1 MAKQAPATPIW
12 AADAAGLDPKRAHRF
27 ILNLADVPAY
37 FVKTSGVPSLTISNS
52 AKHQFLGHTF
62 KFPGSATWTDSLD
75 IVLVDTIDY
84 NMAQKFTDY
93 IRTAGYIYPSQW
105 SESSTDPQFFRKTIS
120 KAKFPFKQMRL
131 DRIDSEGVMYEQ
143 WVLNNC
149 FINKVAYG
157 DHGYDKEDLI
167 NVTVS
172 VTYDW
177 AELRDSKGNVPAYP
191 SSK

>member
-1 MAKQAPATPIW
+1 MAKQAPAIPIW
-12 AADAAGLDPKRAHRF
+12 AADSSGLDPKRAHRF

-37 FVKTSGVPSLTISNS
+37 FVKTSGVPQLTIANS

-62 KFPGSATWTDSLD
+62 KFPGSATWNDSLD
-75 IVLVDTIDY
+75 VVLVDTIDY
-84 NMAQKFTDY
+84 NMAQKFADY
-93 IRTAGYIYPSQW
+93 IRTAGYVYPSQW
-105 SESSTDPQFFRKTIS
+105 NESSSDPQFFRKTIS

-131 DRIDSEGVMYEQ
+131 DRIDADGVMYES

-149 FINKVAYG
+149 FINKVQFG
-157 DHGYDKEDLI
+157 DHGYDKEDLM

-172 VTYDW
+172 ITYDW

-191 SSK
+191 K